1 MKLAAP
7 SPTLILGLIIISIL
21 DHSPLELK
29 VHFGAPWPTSFAY
42 LLRAKISA
50 MPTHRKIAQEGH
62 RFTPSE
68 ALQAGIIDE
77 TVRGGTEDVLASALK
92 LAETKASM
100 AKGGVWGLIK
110 VSQSLLSL
118 FSLNL

>member
-1 MKLAAP
+1 M
-7 SPTLILGLIIISIL
+7 
-21 DHSPLELK
+21 
-29 VHFGAPWPTSFAY
+29 HFGAPWPTSFAY

-77 TVRGGTEDVLASALK
+77 VVPGSTEAVLSSALK
-92 LAETKASM
+92 MAEAKAST

-110 VSQSLLSL
+110 VSSRHSSPLQSVITSQPLC
-118 FSLNL
+118 